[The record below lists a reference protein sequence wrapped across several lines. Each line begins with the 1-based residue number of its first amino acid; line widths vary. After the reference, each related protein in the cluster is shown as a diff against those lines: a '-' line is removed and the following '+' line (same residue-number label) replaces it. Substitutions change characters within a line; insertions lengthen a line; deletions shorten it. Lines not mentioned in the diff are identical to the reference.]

1 MPLRS
6 SMQPRTIIPS
16 IRPVMASQKV
26 TANFNFFPPFNSFWS
41 RALSWL
47 VVSAVSVALLQHIL
61 QLGQQ
66 TQTMALFL
74 HLFVLFE
81 TASQLGSDV
90 TLERCILHSPLYRLI
105 CQSHCQLC
113 NTSHPSMNCL
123 HPFFG
128 DSRRHHLTKIH
139 IGRRQNARS
148 AVMILLARRWS
159 VSSHPRWVAFHWP
172 ESQIIGHE
180 TSVAA
185 LLKAKSSY
193 WRFV

>member
-1 MPLRS
+1 
-6 SMQPRTIIPS
+6 MQPRTIIPS

-26 TANFNFFPPFNSFWS
+26 TANFNFFPILIPC
-41 RALSWL
+41 
-47 VVSAVSVALLQHIL
+47 AVLTGRKCCVGRPAAAYTSSTGA
-61 QLGQQ
+61 
-66 TQTMALFL
+66 TDPDNDAFL

-180 TSVAA
+180 ASVAA